1 MSETLTVLD
10 VIKKSTDFLNGK
22 GIENAR
28 FNAEWLIAAALDLDR
43 MQLYM
48 KFDRPLSDQ
57 ELVDMRSNVVRRG
70 KREPLQYIVGHT
82 QFHDL
87 QLKVDPRVLIPR
99 PETEQL
105 VELIKD
111 SYMDSAPP
119 ARILDLGT
127 GSGAIA
133 LGLAQIFPESVVV
146 AVDASKEAL
155 EVAKENTSGNDLT
168 TRVTLV
174 LSSWYEQIDESER
187 FDLIVSNPPYLT
199 AEEMDTAEPEVKGHE
214 PLNALVSA
222 EAGMRDLFEIISGA
236 KMRLNLG
243 GSLWLETGIAQR
255 QALLGSCSS
264 AGFSNCEGI
273 DDWSGRERF
282 IRAQ

>member
-1 MSETLTVLD
+1 MGETLTVLD
-10 VIKKSTDFLNGK
+10 VIKKSTGFLEGK

-48 KFDRPLSDQ
+48 KFDRPLSEE
-57 ELVDMRSNVVRRG
+57 ELKEMRSNVVRRS

-105 VELIKD
+105 VELIKE
-111 SYMDSAPP
+111 SFMDSAPP
-119 ARILDLGT
+119 KRILDLGT

-133 LGLAQIFPESVVV
+133 LSLAQIFPEAKVIALDASEGAIEVANLNTSENDLCDRVSVVQSSWY
-146 AVDASKEAL
+146 DAL
-155 EVAKENTSGNDLT
+155 EVGDS
-168 TRVTLV
+168 
-174 LSSWYEQIDESER
+174 

-199 AEEMDTAEPEVKGHE
+199 DREMMTAEPEVKDHE
-214 PLNALVSA
+214 PLSALESP
-222 EAGMRDLFEIISGA
+222 EEGLKDLREIIAGA
-236 KMRLNLG
+236 KSRLKPG
-243 GSLWLETGIAQR
+243 GSLWLETGVEQR
-255 QALLGSCSS
+255 EALLDKCRK
-264 AGFSNCEGI
+264 AGFSDVEGL

-282 IRAQ
+282 IRAR